1 MEEAGV
7 QTGAYGVSG
16 LESAIE
22 AQEDIHA
29 VGAGEGAPGREIEGV
44 GVAGSP
50 NDVLIENLGAVR

>member
-1 MEEAGV
+1 M